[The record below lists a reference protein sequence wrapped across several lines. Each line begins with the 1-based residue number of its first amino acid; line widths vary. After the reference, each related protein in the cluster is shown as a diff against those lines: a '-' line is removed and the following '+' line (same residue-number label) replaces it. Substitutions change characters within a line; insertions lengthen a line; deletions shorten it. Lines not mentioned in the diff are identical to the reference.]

1 MKNLKVLLLVLI
13 IVVLTAC
20 SSNKEPLTLDE
31 FKSIMRDN
39 DYYMVNAISQFSD
52 YGYINDAY
60 IARKT
65 GEDYQIEFYELEDD
79 SYAISFY
86 NTNKEIFEASKTND
100 SIYTSID
107 LKDTNKYTLLNENS
121 YKVLS
126 RIEDTVL
133 YIDVDKKYKNEVNSI
148 IKKLGY

>member
-1 MKNLKVLLLVLI
+1 MKKLKILLLVLI
-13 IVVLTAC
+13 TVVLTAC
-20 SSNKEPLTLDE
+20 SSNKEPLDDEE

-39 DYYMVNAISQFSD
+39 DYYVVSSLSQFSD
-52 YGYINDAY
+52 YSYIDEAY
-60 IARKT
+60 IAKKT
-65 GEDYQIEFYELEDD
+65 GEDYQIEFYELED
-79 SYAISFY
+79 SSCAISFY

-100 SIYTSID
+100 SVYTSVD
-107 LKDTNKYTLLNENS
+107 LIDTNKYTLLTLDS

-133 YIDVDKKYKNEVNSI
+133 YIDVDKKYKDEVNDI